1 MCGVSG
7 MPEHDQFHLSRADV
21 DMLWRRR
28 ARRVVPAVRNFAA
41 LRFIRLPF
49 GLGVDQVI
57 EEPLRSV
64 VNAIGRRQGLSRP
77 QRTRVYDAALIAIVG
92 LPLGMGLPSPF
103 GILEELDRIV
113 DGSPEISGAV
123 LEVWNLIDDQD
134 FWSAVGKS
142 LRASPAV
149 S

>member
-1 MCGVSG
+1 
-7 MPEHDQFHLSRADV
+7 MPEHDEFHLSRADV

-28 ARRVVPAVRNFAA
+28 ARRVVPAIRNFAA

-49 GLGVDQVI
+49 ECGVDRVI

-64 VNAIGRRQGLSRP
+64 VNAISRKDDLSTA
-77 QRTRVYDAALIAIVG
+77 QRMRVYDAALIAIVG

-103 GILEELDRIV
+103 GILDELDRIV
-113 DGSPEISGAV
+113 DGSSEISNAV
-123 LEVWNLIDDQD
+123 LEVWNLIDDRD

-142 LRASPAV
+142 LRRSSAV